1 MAVNL
6 QKGQKIS
13 LEKEAGG
20 TLTSVVM
27 GLGWDVAKKKGLF
40 GFGREQSIDLDAS
53 CFIFDDNNNPID
65 LVYFGQLASRDG
77 SVQHSGDNRTGEG
90 DGDDEQIAVALNHG
104 DDLSG
109 FADFNS
115 VQLNDTHPVLAIPEL
130 MRLLIDEH
138 HLGWDAAWWTGR
150 RAKKSPAT
158 ISPRKATTP
167 RKSWRRSIATTA
179 NGKCTPSAKTAR
191 VQRRISSCQKSS
203 PTFKPHKAAPAAAF
217 LPTPLRKSHATPSR
231 LPPR

>member
-90 DGDDEQIAVALNHG
+90 DGDDEQIAVALNRIPANVKTLVFTVSNYTG
-104 DDLSG
+104 QNFSQVENAYCRLVDGQTGKEIARYDLSAQG
-109 FADFNS
+109 NHTAQIMAKVYRHNGEWKMHAIGENS
-115 VQLNDTHPVLAIPEL
+115 QGATPD
-130 MRLLIDEH
+130 LI
-138 HLGWDAAWWTGR
+138 
-150 RAKKSPAT
+150 
-158 ISPRKATTP
+158 
-167 RKSWRRSIATTA
+167 
-179 NGKCTPSAKTAR
+179 
-191 VQRRISSCQKSS
+191 
-203 PTFKPHKAAPAAAF
+203 
-217 LPTPLRKSHATPSR
+217 LPTIVPYL
-231 LPPR
+231 

>member
-90 DGDDEQIAVALNHG
+90 DGDDEQIAVALNRIPANVKTLVFTVSNYTG
-104 DDLSG
+104 QNFSQVENAYCRLVDGQTGKEIARYDLSAQG
-109 FADFNS
+109 NHTAQIMAKVYRHNGEWKMHAIGENGQGRTAD
-115 VQLNDTHPVLAIPEL
+115 EL
-130 MRLLIDEH
+130 LPLIAP
-138 HLGWDAAWWTGR
+138 HL
-150 RAKKSPAT
+150 
-158 ISPRKATTP
+158 
-167 RKSWRRSIATTA
+167 
-179 NGKCTPSAKTAR
+179 
-191 VQRRISSCQKSS
+191 
-203 PTFKPHKAAPAAAF
+203 
-217 LPTPLRKSHATPSR
+217 
-231 LPPR
+231 